1 MKWIIPVLI
10 VLILTTPSLADKL
23 KSNEY
28 MDISGKN
35 VTLVSVGPSS
45 IKVSVNGQGAIMRL
59 DETNII
65 KGIKITV
72 LEIFYADDP
81 EINYADITA
90 SSVYVCGD
98 NKCDEEEKDSCCLDC
113 KCAKGYECDENKCK
127 LIIIP
132 ECKKDIDCDDK
143 NSTTEDKCKSSK
155 CIHTF
160 VCTSSLQ
167 CKDKDECTKDYC
179 EDGTCFNEDISGC
192 GIEESQEEL
201 KPEENTEKIIEEV
214 EEVNKTK
221 EETQEIQEEKI
232 GFFSKMINFFKNLFK
247 K

>member
-1 MKWIIPVLI
+1 MRWLIPLLI
-10 VLILTTPSLADKL
+10 VLILASPSLADKL

-35 VTLVSVGPSS
+35 VTLISVGPTS
-45 IKVSVNGQGAIMRL
+45 IKVDVNGQGAIMRL

-65 KGIKITV
+65 KGIKVTV

-81 EINYADITA
+81 EINYADIIA
-90 SSVYVCGD
+90 SSIYVCGD

-113 KCAKGYECDENKCK
+113 KCAKGYECDENKCE
-127 LIIIP
+127 LIVIP

-155 CIHTF
+155 CLHTF

-192 GIEESQEEL
+192 GIEEIKDEINVEETENITTTQSNVEL
-201 KPEENTEKIIEEV
+201 K
-214 EEVNKTK
+214 
-221 EETQEIQEEKI
+221 EEKV
-232 GFFSKMINFFKNLFK
+232 GFFKRIINFFWNLF
-247 K
+247 